1 MTLLWYTVRT
11 SVPLFSSY
19 QPDTETAKLSWNLMD
34 IFVTTLR
41 VGLIIIFFI
50 ILAWSISNALKD
62 YNEGPIGTRDSESF
76 VENGFFP
83 AVTICPYKKPSESQS
98 ITTYD
103 LPNNTFKSALKDAAK
118 PLILESVFLPW

>member
-1 MTLLWYTVRT
+1 
-11 SVPLFSSY
+11 
-19 QPDTETAKLSWNLMD
+19 MD

-83 AVTICPYKKPSESQS
+83 AVTICPYKKPSEDQS

-103 LPNNTFKSALKDAAK
+103 LTNNTFKNALKDAAK
-118 PLILESVFLPW
+118 PLILESSYLPW